1 MKQADVTT
9 VSLQSKELRD
19 RLLALESEIEQFRRE
34 NANLET
40 LRKQR
45 EEVGGRWES
54 V

>member
-1 MKQADVTT
+1 MTA

-34 NANLET
+34 NANLEK

-45 EEVGGRWES
+45 EEVGGIRES
-54 V
+54 M